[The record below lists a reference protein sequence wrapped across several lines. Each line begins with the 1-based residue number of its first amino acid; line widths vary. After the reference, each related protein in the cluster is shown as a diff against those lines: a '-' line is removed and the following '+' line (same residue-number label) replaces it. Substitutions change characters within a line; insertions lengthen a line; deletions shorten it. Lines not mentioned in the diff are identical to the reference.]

1 MENEKRIAIIDYNLG
16 NLFSVYHACTTL
28 GYKAKITN
36 DKKEISE
43 ADFLILPGVGAFGDA
58 MNTLHQLDLVSPILD
73 FINSGKPFLGV
84 CLGLQLLFSESEE
97 FGAHKGLNIIEGT
110 VKKFPDRDENRNLIK
125 VPQIQWNQILCS
137 NEANWKSSPLR
148 ECKSGDYMYFVHSY
162 YVKPASEEAVVS
174 STEYVGITYCSSSIR
189 NNVFASQ
196 FHPEKSGEH
205 GLDIYKCFLN
215 Y

>member
-97 FGAHKGLNIIEGT
+97 FGAHKGLIIIEGT
-110 VKKFPDRDENRNLIK
+110 V
-125 VPQIQWNQILCS
+125 
-137 NEANWKSSPLR
+137 
-148 ECKSGDYMYFVHSY
+148 
-162 YVKPASEEAVVS
+162 
-174 STEYVGITYCSSSIR
+174 
-189 NNVFASQ
+189 
-196 FHPEKSGEH
+196 
-205 GLDIYKCFLN
+205 
-215 Y
+215 